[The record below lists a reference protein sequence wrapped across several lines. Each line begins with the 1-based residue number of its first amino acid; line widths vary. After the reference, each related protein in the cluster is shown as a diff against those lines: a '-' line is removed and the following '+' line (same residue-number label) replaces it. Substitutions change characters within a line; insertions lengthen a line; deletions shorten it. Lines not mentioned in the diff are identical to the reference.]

1 MKSVLQSVGALLIS
15 AAILLAGGGLL
26 STLVA
31 VRAQIEGFPIEA
43 IGFLTSSYFAG
54 FIAGCILT
62 PKLVKR
68 VGHVRVFA
76 ALSALTA
83 ACVLSHVIF
92 VNIPVWIV
100 LRFLTGISFAGLY
113 MLIES
118 WINEQAPNAQR
129 GQILSVYRMID
140 LAAVTAGQFMLNLA
154 PPDEFVLFS
163 LVAICIC
170 LAIFPISLSASKAP
184 AQVTET
190 SLNLR
195 RLIKTSPLAAAGCLA
210 VGMANGAF
218 WGVAPVFV
226 QQLGYPIV
234 IVSTF
239 MSVTIA
245 MGALMQWPT
254 GFLSDK
260 FGRRGLMVV
269 ASAGGIMAGLFLWKF
284 APQSQTY
291 LLIGAALYGIFAMQ
305 LYGLC
310 AAHAN
315 DYAGP
320 NDFVAIS
327 GALLLIYGIGS
338 VVGPSLAPIFMAQFG
353 PSSMFAF
360 TAGVHSVLAVYALY
374 RITQRKAPNENVDF
388 VAMARPRSMNLIM
401 RMDPR
406 ILKRRRGETKGKKV
420 KT

>member
-31 VRAQIEGFPIEA
+31 VRAQIEGFPVEA
-43 IGFLTSSYFAG
+43 IGFLTSAYFAG
-54 FIAGCILT
+54 FIGGCVLT

-92 VNIPVWIV
+92 VNIPVWVV
-100 LRFLTGISFAGLY
+100 LRLLTGISFAGLY

-140 LAAVTAGQFMLNLA
+140 LTAVTAGQFMLNLA
-154 PPDEFVLFS
+154 PPSEFVLFS

-170 LAIFPISLSASKAP
+170 LAIFPISLSASKTP
-184 AQVTET
+184 TQVTQT
-190 SLNLR
+190 SLNIRKLV
-195 RLIKTSPLAAAGCLA
+195 KTSPLAAAGCLA

-234 IVSTF
+234 MVSTF
-239 MSVTIA
+239 MSATIA
-245 MGALMQWPT
+245 TGALMQWPV

-260 FGRRGLMVV
+260 LGRREMMVV
-269 ASAGGIMAGLFLWKF
+269 VALGGIGAGVFLWQF
-284 APQSQTY
+284 APQSQTM

-305 LYGLC
+305 LYGLS

-315 DYAGP
+315 DFAGP

-338 VVGPSLAPIFMAQFG
+338 VIGPSLAPIFMAQFG
-353 PSSMFAF
+353 PSTMFAF
-360 TAGVHSVLAVYALY
+360 TAGVHSLLVIYALY
-374 RITQRKAPNENVDF
+374 RITRRKAPQEHSEYVS
-388 VAMARPRSMNLIM
+388 MARPRAMNLIV

-406 ILKRRRGETKGKKV
+406 IRKRQGKTSK
-420 KT
+420 KAG